1 MFYLLR
7 YIAYKMV
14 NSEILGLLTAC
25 ALFVLGGFL
34 GILGNWLISTQ
45 KQEGWTWVFYI
56 SSGLFLILV
65 FVLPVL
71 FWNEVNNWLGI
82 SSLITLLFGACGTI
96 VFIKKKIHTKN
107 VYSTD
112 EAGPKINEFTEL
124 ADTNEIKLFGGD
136 LNFFGKS
143 QSEINSNSQYIKLR
157 TKEFSR
163 INIICEEPRSLE
175 TRLRYGKIL
184 TDLPQTELRFYNP
197 EHADLRIRGRIAKV
211 SGSSRLL
218 MFSKLKPKTYQI
230 IQTDTSNSSGAM
242 YENIWKLV
250 WDLATKPTEKE
261 ISSFKKLYSEQ

>member
-1 MFYLLR
+1 ML
-7 YIAYKMV
+7 
-14 NSEILGLLTAC
+14 NSEILGLLIAS
-25 ALFVLGGFL
+25 AFFILGGFL
-34 GILGNWLISTQ
+34 GLLGNWLISTQ
-45 KQEGWTWVFYI
+45 KQEGWTYVFYI
-56 SSGLFLILV
+56 ISGAFIILAI
-65 FVLPVL
+65 VLAFS
-71 FWNEVNNWLGI
+71 FWNEINNWLGI
-82 SSLITLLFGACGTI
+82 SFLIILLFGALATI
-96 VFIKKKIHTKN
+96 IFIKKKIQAKN
-107 VYSTD
+107 IYSTE
-112 EAGPKINEFTEL
+112 EAGPRINEFTEL

-143 QSEINSNSQYIKLR
+143 QSEIDSNSQYIKLR

-218 MFSKLKPKTYQI
+218 MFNKLKPKTYQI

-250 WDLATKPTEKE
+250 WDLATKVKE
-261 ISSFKKLYSEQ
+261 EETRSFKKLYSEQ